1 MQNFNSIKNLPI
13 SERPYEKFLSMG
25 ASAMSDAELLSI
37 IIKSGT
43 KEYNSLDIAHSLLKD
58 NNGNLLNLYDF
69 SLEDLMKFQ
78 GIGKVKAIQLK
89 AIAELSLRISKTR
102 KGYNIC
108 LNNPSSIAEYFME
121 QLRHEP
127 SERFLVAYFD
137 SKNVFLG
144 DAVISI
150 GKVDCAFV
158 SKKDIFKKA
167 FDKNASKLVVLHNHP
182 SGNPTPGSSD
192 IQITRKLIECAQI
205 LDLWLMDHIIIGDNT
220 YYSFLEHQII

>member
-1 MQNFNSIKNLPI
+1 MQNLKSIKNLPL
-13 SERPYEKFLSMG
+13 SERPYEKFISMG

-43 KEYNSLDIAHSLLKD
+43 KEYNSLDIAHSLLQ
-58 NNGNLLNLYDF
+58 NNHGNLLNLYDF
-69 SLEDLMKFQ
+69 SLEELMKFE

-89 AIAELSLRISKTR
+89 AIAELSLRISKTC
-102 KGYNIC
+102 KGYSIS
-108 LNNPSSIAEYFME
+108 LNTPSSIAEYYME
-121 QLRHEP
+121 QLRHEEN
-127 SERFLVAYFD
+127 ERFIVAYFD
-137 SKNVFLG
+137 TKNVYLG

-150 GKVDCAFV
+150 GKVDSAFV

-182 SGNPTPGSSD
+182 SGNPTPSSSD
-192 IQITRKLIECAQI
+192 IQMTKRLIECAEI
-205 LDLWLMDHIIIGDNT
+205 LDLWLMDHIIIGDNI

>member
-89 AIAELSLRISKTR
+89 AIAELSKRISKTMSR
-102 KGYNIC
+102 ERLKMDEPC
-108 LNNPSSIAEYFME
+108 SIAAYYME
-121 QLRHEP
+121 QLRHEAKE
-127 SERFLVAYFD
+127 SLICALFN
-137 SKNVFLG
+137 SKCVFLG
-144 DAVISI
+144 DSVIST
-150 GKVDCAFV
+150 GSDNYAYV
-158 SKKDIFKKA
+158 SPKDIFQFA
-167 FDKNASKLVVLHNHP
+167 LDKNAVLMILVHNHP
-182 SGNPTPGSSD
+182 SGDPNPSED
-192 IQITRKLIECAQI
+192 DVNITRRIKNGA
-205 LDLWLMDHIIIGDNT
+205 DLLGLELADHIIIGDND
-220 YYSFLEHQII
+220 YFSFREHGYI